1 LALAEATNYFIF
13 FNAWAAAY
21 PCIFLPNAAICYH
34 DPWKEGLKTRG
45 NVNFECALTVPLY
58 QEMILLMKGFCERE
72 SNGYQWLY
80 GLDCEIDL
88 LFSPGGT
95 W

>member
-1 LALAEATNYFIF
+1 
-13 FNAWAAAY
+13 
-21 PCIFLPNAAICYH
+21 
-34 DPWKEGLKTRG
+34 
-45 NVNFECALTVPLY
+45 
-58 QEMILLMKGFCERE
+58 MILLMKGFCERE